1 MFDATNNQDGNDSG
15 DTSAADEFKAIT
27 TQDDLNKVI
36 NERLTRER
44 AKFADYKDLKA
55 KATKLDEIEQANQSE
70 SEKTAKRIADLETEL
85 SNQRRD
91 STRLK
96 IAATHGITDADDI
109 DLFLTGN
116 DEETLTKQA
125 KRLADRTAE
134 KKKNG
139 NYVPEEGKNPSP
151 SDGGDERA
159 YVRQLFDRANA
170 E

>member
-1 MFDATNNQDGNDSG
+1 MSEANPEGGTPGG
-15 DTSAADEFKAIT
+15 DTPPADEFKAIT
-27 TQDDLNKVI
+27 TQADLDKAI
-36 NERLTRER
+36 GERLTRER

-96 IAATHGITDADDI
+96 IASAHGITDADDI

-134 KKKNG
+134 KKKQGNHVPKEGAPSTPGNG
-139 NYVPEEGKNPSP
+139 GELRDFTRK
-151 SDGGDERA
+151 
-159 YVRQLFDRANA
+159 LFDVA